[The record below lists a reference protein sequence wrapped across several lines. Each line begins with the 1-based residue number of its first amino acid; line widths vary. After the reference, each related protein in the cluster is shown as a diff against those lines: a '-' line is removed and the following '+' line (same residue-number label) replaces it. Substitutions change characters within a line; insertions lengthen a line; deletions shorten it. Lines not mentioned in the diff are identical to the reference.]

1 MSSSDLVSTSNSAQ
15 QPFDQILK
23 SLIDN
28 KLNISW
34 ELYLQAINQLPA
46 NYKIAPSLKLLN
58 LADGLMNQL
67 NSGVLESTPQERNLL
82 GGISDNKTVKEYQ
95 LDTELLGGMSSFAAF
110 KKILKNDPAGV
121 QKLLK
126 IIPANGRIDGWHYM
140 QFTDGYRQLFETNGT
155 KQAPLFPAT
164 RLLAMKRPDQFV
176 CISPDTDLGFYQAFA
191 TKPLKKQD
199 FTRYWDDIIL
209 TIQKTAWFKQDLP
222 MDPSQLAIYR
232 ARVCLLERILNQPDI
247 SYQAELEDENEAVV
261 SNQFAE
267 QSTES
272 IAEAQS
278 NNQHQDLLNVSE
290 QPLNKGLE
298 NNQVT
303 AGRSS
308 IGNINYQ
315 SDEKII
321 SKNGI
326 DIGEN
331 SAKIYQTAK
340 QPKKLK
346 IAQRKSAK
354 VNKAAATKL
363 MSQYYFANKAKFA
376 KVDMGAKR
384 EQIIEMLCD
393 GQSVEDAFEALI

>member
-1 MSSSDLVSTSNSAQ
+1 MSSSEHITTEATSS
-15 QPFDQILK
+15 PIEQILK
-23 SLIDN
+23 TLLDN
-28 KLNISW
+28 QLNISW
-34 ELYLQAINQLPA
+34 KEYLTAINGLPA

-67 NSGVLESTPQERNLL
+67 NSGVLESTQLERYLI
-82 GGISDNKTVKEYQ
+82 GGIADSKTLKEYQ
-95 LDTELLGGMSSFAAF
+95 LDTELLGGMSSFASF

-140 QFTDGYRQLFETNGT
+140 QFTDGYRQLFEANGT
-155 KQAPLFPAT
+155 KQAPLYPAT

-176 CISPDTDLGFYQAFA
+176 CISPETDDSFYQTLAI
-191 TKPLKKQD
+191 KPLKKQD

-209 TIQKTAWFKQDLP
+209 TIQKTEWFKQDMP

-232 ARVCLLERILNQPDI
+232 ARVSLLERILNQPDHN
-247 SYQAELEDENEAVV
+247 YQTAPEAHEDNNQANLPNNTT
-261 SNQFAE
+261 SNLSTANLNSDTTQNE
-267 QSTES
+267 QSY
-272 IAEAQS
+272 AA
-278 NNQHQDLLNVSE
+278 E

-298 NNQVT
+298 LNQVKPQPT
-303 AGRSS
+303 SV
-308 IGNINYQ
+308 GNAIHPSNN
-315 SDEKII
+315 KII

-326 DIGEN
+326 DIAEN

-346 IAQRKSAK
+346 IAQRKSQK

-376 KVDMGAKR
+376 KVDMSAKR
-384 EQIIEMLCD
+384 EQIIEMLCN
-393 GQSVEDAFEALI
+393 GESVEEAFEALI